1 MSTSVRLNALVVG
14 SGWAGHGAR
23 AFAARRDVCVR
34 GVVARGSERSFALAR
49 ALDVPIFV
57 SMAEAIQETQPSLAI
72 VAVGDETNPA
82 LATELLR
89 AGAHVLCA
97 HPVAPSAS
105 QVADLARIAFE
116 SGRIVSADYSMR
128 TTEAFEAARIAMRDL
143 GELLRVEITYPGRF
157 LPMAIDLALAFAGHV
172 DAVSAFGR
180 YPDSLSERRAKAP
193 AAFPPTLV
201 LEHRLGAV
209 TTLTP
214 SPHAVPTAALRI
226 TASHTAGR
234 IDVELPAGGARRV
247 RNLAGGAFEETIL
260 LPPNATMDAKLAFAE
275 AMHAM
280 ANAFVDAVV
289 AKSPP
294 PSPLEDEA
302 EVRRVWSCIGGALR
316 ARMPIT
322 IERP

>member
-1 MSTSVRLNALVVG
+1 MNALVVG

-49 ALDVPIFV
+49 VFDVPVFV
-57 SMAEAIQETQPSLAI
+57 SLTEAIQETQPSLAV

-82 LATELLR
+82 LAGELLR

-97 HPVAPSAS
+97 HPVAPTAAE
-105 QVADLARIAFE
+105 VTDLARIASE
-116 SGRIVSADYSMR
+116 SGRLVSADYSMR
-128 TTEAFEAARIAMRDL
+128 TTEAFAAARAATRDV

-157 LPMAIDLALAFAGHV
+157 LPMAIDLALAFGGQV

-201 LEHRLGAV
+201 LEHRRGAV

-214 SPHAVPTAALRI
+214 SPHAVPTAALRV
-226 TASHTAGR
+226 TTSHTAGR

-260 LPPNATMDAKLAFAE
+260 LPPDVTSDAKAAFAE

-289 AKSPP
+289 VSAPP

-302 EVRRVWSCIGGALR
+302 EVRRVWSCIGRALR
-316 ARMPIT
+316 ARTPII
-322 IERP
+322 IERS

>member
-1 MSTSVRLNALVVG
+1 MSTSIRLNALIVG
-14 SGWAGHGAR
+14 SGWAGHAAR
-23 AFAARRDVCVR
+23 AFAARPDVAVR

-49 ALDVPIFV
+49 ELGVPVFV
-57 SMAEAIQETQPSLAI
+57 SLTEAIRETQASLAV
-72 VAVGDETNPA
+72 VAVGDEANPM
-82 LATELLR
+82 LTRELLR
-89 AGAHVLCA
+89 GGAHVLCA
-97 HPVAPSAS
+97 HPVAPSAA

-128 TTEAFEAARIAMRDL
+128 TTEAFEAARGAARAL
-143 GELLRVEITYPGRF
+143 GALLRLEITYPGRF

-180 YPDSLSERRAKAP
+180 YPDSLAERRARAP
-193 AAFPPTLV
+193 AAFPPTVL

-209 TTLTP
+209 ATLTP
-214 SPHAVPTAALRI
+214 SPHAVPMAALRV
-226 TASHTAGR
+226 TASHMAGR

-247 RNLAGGAFEETIL
+247 RNLAGGAFEETVL
-260 LPPNATMDAKLAFAE
+260 VPPRATTNAKLAFAE

-289 AKSPP
+289 ANEQP

-302 EVRRVWSCIGGALR
+302 EVRRVWSCIGRALR
-316 ARMPIT
+316 ARTPIT
-322 IERP
+322 IERS